1 MIKTISI
8 RDKNYNGQSIGH
20 VRIANLLSQI
30 NSKHISIVNS
40 DADGIFALH
49 ETMFELHTHI
59 HSDKKIFLF
68 PTEMYDPTLM
78 KLHLDFSLIAKIIV
92 SSEYFQKYLIKT
104 IGINPNKIKLIPL
117 PSAEIP
123 ANNLAATGLVPNS
136 IVRLITVPILMSAK
150 QDITNI
156 IEAFR
161 HLKAR
166 YLDLHLDVVI
176 IKDNSEYD
184 RDYINSLGAFIDDS
198 GLKGTASVRVTQN
211 AFDYPRN
218 FVPATIVLLPH
229 DESKQLYSTPL
240 VDAIASH
247 KAIVASQQ
255 PYAQDL
261 CKKDAGIN
269 LYQEE
274 DLQSLIDSCSII
286 LDIKSILEE
295 QNRELSVNF
304 QPTKVVQQYLNLF
317 RRYKD
322 NETV

>member
-8 RDKNYNGQSIGH
+8 KDKNYNGQSIGH
-20 VRIANLLSQI
+20 VRIANLLSQVK
-30 NSKHISIVNS
+30 SKHISIVDS
-40 DADGIFALH
+40 DSDGIFALH
-49 ETMFELHTHI
+49 GNMFEFHTHI

-78 KLHLDFSLIAKIIV
+78 KLHLDFSPIAKIIV

-104 IGINPNKIKLIPL
+104 IGISPNKIKLIPL
-117 PSAEIP
+117 PSAEI
-123 ANNLAATGLVPNS
+123 LAATSLVPNS
-136 IVRLITVPILMSAK
+136 IIRLITVPVLMSAK
-150 QDITNI
+150 QDVTNI

-161 HLKAR
+161 YLKAR
-166 YLDLHLDVVI
+166 YLDLHLDIII
-176 IKDNSEYD
+176 IKDNPEYD
-184 RDYINSLGAFIDDS
+184 RDYINGLGAFIDDS
-198 GLKGTASVRVTQN
+198 GLKGTVSIRVTQN
-211 AFDYPRN
+211 SFDYPRN
-218 FVPATIVLLPH
+218 FTPATIVLLPH

-240 VDAIASH
+240 IDAIASH

-261 CKKDAGIN
+261 RKKDAGIN
-269 LYQEE
+269 LYQDE

-286 LDIKSILEE
+286 LDNKDIKFILEE

-304 QPTKVVQQYLNLF
+304 QPTKVIQQYLNLF